1 MSIETSARDDTGRT
15 LAGVNLR
22 AVRAGHAIKYALLGR
37 QRYGGGGYYPHPT
50 RDLPC
55 KSRVGLSR
63 LVGAVNRPR
72 GGGDLKRRARRME
85 RACRGYPPVRG
96 GVVGDAPTTSR

>member
-63 LVGAVNRPR
+63 LAGASSRRPR
-72 GGGDLKRRARRME
+72 GGGLKPRAGRMV
-85 RACRGYPPVRG
+85 RGRGMYPPVSG
-96 GVVGDAPTTSR
+96 GFY